1 MLDHIAERQRWPL
14 QIDTERGSIFILLL
28 LAGLLGR
35 ALTAMRLLRPL
46 PVPGNLFG
54 LVALAQALRVFL
66 ELVLEIEHGLRRQ
79 LPIHQVLDSVYRQI
93 VV

>member
-1 MLDHIAERQRWPL
+1 MLDHIAERQSWPL

-35 ALTAMRLLRPL
+35 ALTAMRLLRSL
-46 PVPGNLFG
+46 PVPGIRFG
-54 LVALAQALRVFL
+54 LVALAQALRIFL
-66 ELVLEIEHGLRRQ
+66 QLVLEIEHGLRRQ
-79 LPIHQVLDSVYRQI
+79 LPVDQVLDSVYRQI